1 MQKNESKGLFIRSIV
16 LCLLIRQVLKIKKD
30 FLTTL
35 DKILVT
41 VLFFRI
47 INTLLVL
54 PKWIIL

>member
-16 LCLLIRQVLKIKKD
+16 LCLLIRQVLNIKKD